1 MRLPKSDPYAP
12 REWAPHEKPML
23 LGSPSTPFHSTPKR
37 IAYGIVGLLVCMTGA
52 LGNAMVT
59 ANLQNLQGTFAAWS
73 TEIAWLPAVYVMTNV
88 SINLL
93 LVKFRQQFG
102 LRAFTEGFL
111 VLYVLVTFFHL
122 FVNDLSSAL
131 LVRAAH
137 GMVAAALSSL
147 GIYYQIQAWPARHRL
162 KALTIGITGSSLAIP
177 IARLF
182 STELLQLDEWRGLY
196 FFELGLALISL
207 ACVMMLKLPPGDRK
221 KVFEKKDF
229 ITFFLL
235 APGMALICAVLS
247 LGRLDWWF
255 EAPWIGWSL
264 ALAVV
269 LIVSAIVCEHNRSN
283 PLLNTRWLSSGSIV
297 RLGLI
302 MLLIRIVL
310 AEQNTGVFGWL
321 QYVGLQNEQ
330 MTNLA
335 WSILAGIICGIIA
348 SCLTIKPQR
357 LSWPIV
363 TSLVL
368 MIIASLMD
376 SQSTSLTRPDQLM
389 ISQFLLGFGS
399 AFFLA
404 PAMLAGI
411 GGVVADPRNL
421 VSFSVLFGM
430 SQNIGGLLGSA
441 ILGTFQTWREK
452 YHSSLLADQLTTL
465 NPLVNERLQLYS
477 QMYQSMIGDS
487 TLLSVQ
493 AATQLQNVS
502 TLEAN
507 ILAYNDTYL
516 LTASV
521 AAATLVWIFWRL
533 LRLRITAR
541 IVLRQTTGT
550 KK

>member
-1 MRLPKSDPYAP
+1 MRVPHRDPYAP
-12 REWAPHEKPML
+12 REWQPHEKPML
-23 LGSPSTPFHSTPKR
+23 LGSPSTPYHTTPKR
-37 IAYGIVGLLVCMTGA
+37 IAYGIVGLLVCLTGA
-52 LGNAMVT
+52 LGNAMVS

-131 LVRAAH
+131 MVRAAH

-147 GIYYQIQAWPARHRL
+147 GIYYQIQAWPAKHRL

-182 STELLQLDEWRGLY
+182 SSELLQIDEWRGLY
-196 FFELGLALISL
+196 LFELGLALVSL
-207 ACVMMLKLPPGDRK
+207 ACVMALKLPPGDRK

-229 ITFFLL
+229 LTFILL
-235 APGMALICAVLS
+235 APGMALLCAVLS
-247 LGRLDWWF
+247 LGRIEWWF
-255 EAPWIGWSL
+255 ETPWLGW
-264 ALAVV
+264 ALAGSVV
-269 LIVSAIVCEHNRSN
+269 LIVSAIMFEHNRSN
-283 PLLNTRWLSSGSIV
+283 PLLNTRWLSSGSIL

-310 AEQNTGVFGWL
+310 AEQNTGVIGWL

-330 MTNLA
+330 MTHLA
-335 WSILAGIICGIIA
+335 WSIFAGIVCGIVA
-348 SCLTIKPQR
+348 SCLTIKPQQ
-357 LSWPIV
+357 LAWPIMA
-363 TSLVL
+363 SLAL
-368 MIIASLMD
+368 MIVATLMD

-389 ISQFLLGFGS
+389 ISQFLLGFSS

-411 GGVVADPRNL
+411 GGVIAEPRNL

-430 SQNIGGLLGSA
+430 SQNLGGLLGSA

-465 NPLVNERLQLYS
+465 NPLVNERIQLYT
-477 QMYQSMIGDS
+477 QMYQNLIGDTTLRS
-487 TLLSVQ
+487 TQ
-493 AATQLQNVS
+493 AITQLQS
-502 TLEAN
+502 ASALEAN

-516 LTASV
+516 LTASI
-521 AAATLVWIFWRL
+521 AAATLLWIGWRL
-533 LRLRITAR
+533 LRLRITAHLALKR
-541 IVLRQTTGT
+541 ATGT
-550 KK
+550 KQ

>member
-1 MRLPKSDPYAP
+1 MSEPKRDPYAP
-12 REWAPHEKPML
+12 REWAAHEKPML
-23 LGSPSTPFHSTPKR
+23 LGSPSTPWHSTPRR
-37 IAYGIVGLLVCMTGA
+37 IAYGIVGLLVSMTGA

-93 LVKFRQQFG
+93 LVKFRQQYG

-122 FVNDLSSAL
+122 FINDLSSAL
-131 LVRAAH
+131 FVRGAH

-147 GIYYQIQAWPARHRL
+147 GIYYQIQAWPAKHRL
-162 KALTIGITGSSLAIP
+162 KALTIGITGSTLAIP

-196 FFELGLALISL
+196 LFELGLALISL
-207 ACVMMLKLPPGDRK
+207 GCVIALKLPPGDRK

-235 APGMALICAVLS
+235 APGMALLCAVLS

-255 EAPWIGWSL
+255 ETPWLGW
-264 ALAVV
+264 ALAGALV
-269 LIVSAIVCEHNRSN
+269 LIVSAIVFEHNRKN

-330 MTNLA
+330 MTRLA
-335 WSILAGIICGIIA
+335 WSILAGIICGIVA

-357 LSWPIV
+357 LGWPIL
-363 TSLVL
+363 TALAL

-389 ISQFLLGFGS
+389 ISQFLFGFAS
-399 AFFLA
+399 AFFIA

-411 GGVVADPRNL
+411 GGVIAEPRNL

-430 SQNIGGLLGSA
+430 SQNIGGLMGSA

-452 YHSSLLADQLTTL
+452 YHSSMLADQLTTL

-487 TLLSVQ
+487 SLLSVQ
-493 AATQLQNVS
+493 AVTQLQTAS
-502 TLEAN
+502 TLQAT
-507 ILAYNDTYL
+507 ILAYNDTYM

-521 AAATLVWIFWRL
+521 AAATLLWIVWRL

-541 IVLRQTTGT
+541 LALKRATGS
-550 KK
+550 K

>member
-1 MRLPKSDPYAP
+1 MSEPKRDPYAP
-12 REWAPHEKPML
+12 REWAAHEKPML
-23 LGSPSTPFHSTPKR
+23 LGSPSTPWHSTPRR
-37 IAYGIVGLLVCMTGA
+37 IAYGIVGLLVSMTGA

-93 LVKFRQQFG
+93 LVKFRQQYG

-122 FVNDLSSAL
+122 FINDLSSAL
-131 LVRAAH
+131 LVRGAH

-147 GIYYQIQAWPARHRL
+147 GIYYQIQAWPAKHRL
-162 KALTIGITGSSLAIP
+162 KALTIGITGSTLAIP

-196 FFELGLALISL
+196 LFELGLALISL
-207 ACVMMLKLPPGDRK
+207 GCVIALKLPPGDRK

-235 APGMALICAVLS
+235 APGMALLCAVLS

-255 EAPWIGWSL
+255 ETPWLGW
-264 ALAVV
+264 ALAGALV
-269 LIVSAIVCEHNRSN
+269 LIVSAIVFEHNRKN

-330 MTNLA
+330 MTRLA
-335 WSILAGIICGIIA
+335 WSILAGIICGIVA

-357 LSWPIV
+357 LGWPIL
-363 TSLVL
+363 TALAL

-389 ISQFLLGFGS
+389 ISQFLFGFAS
-399 AFFLA
+399 AFFIA

-411 GGVVADPRNL
+411 GGVIAEPRNL

-430 SQNIGGLLGSA
+430 SQNIGGLMGSA

-487 TLLSVQ
+487 SLLSVQ
-493 AATQLQNVS
+493 AVTQLQTAS
-502 TLEAN
+502 TLQAT
-507 ILAYNDTYL
+507 ILAYNDTYM

-521 AAATLVWIFWRL
+521 AAATLLWIAWRL

-541 IVLRQTTGT
+541 LALKRATGS
-550 KK
+550 K

>member
-269 LIVSAIVCEHNRSN
+269 LIVSAIVFEHNRSN

-357 LSWPIV
+357 LAWPIV

-376 SQSTSLTRPDQLM
+376 SQSTNLTRPDQLM

-487 TLLSVQ
+487 TLLSAQ
-493 AATQLQNVS
+493 AVTQLQNVS

-541 IVLRQTTGT
+541 IVLRQATGT

>member
-1 MRLPKSDPYAP
+1 MSPPRRDPYAP
-12 REWAPHEKPML
+12 HDWAPHEKPAI
-23 LGSPSTPFHSTPKR
+23 LGSPSTPIHSAPR
-37 IAYGIVGLLVCMTGA
+37 RVAYGIVGLLVCLTGA
-52 LGNAMVT
+52 LGNAVVT
-59 ANLQNLQGTFAAWS
+59 ANLQNLQGSFAAWS

-131 LVRAAH
+131 MVRAAH

-147 GIYYQIQAWPARHRL
+147 GIYYQVQAWPAKHRL

-177 IARLF
+177 LARLF
-182 STELLQLDEWRGLY
+182 STELLQIDEWRGLY
-196 FFELGLALISL
+196 FFELGLALVSL
-207 ACVMMLKLPPGDRK
+207 ACVIALKLPPSDRK

-229 ITFFLL
+229 ITFILL
-235 APGMALICAVLS
+235 APGMGLICAVLS

-264 ALAVV
+264 ATAIV
-269 LIVSAIVCEHNRSN
+269 LIVSAMVFEHNRNN
-283 PLLNTRWLSSGSIV
+283 PLLNTRWLSSGSIL

-302 MLLIRIVL
+302 MVLIRIVL
-310 AEQNTGVFGWL
+310 AEQNTGVIGWL

-330 MTNLA
+330 MTTLA
-335 WSILAGIICGIIA
+335 WSIFAGITCGIIA
-348 SCLTIKPQR
+348 SCLTLNPAR
-357 LSWPIV
+357 LYWPIATALTLIMV
-363 TSLVL
+363 
-368 MIIASLMD
+368 ASLLD

-389 ISQFLLGFGS
+389 LSQFLLGFGS

-404 PAMLAGI
+404 PAMIAGI
-411 GGVVADPRNL
+411 GGVIADQRNL

-452 YHSSLLADQLTTL
+452 FHSSQLADQITTL
-465 NPLVNERLQLYS
+465 NPLINERLQQYA
-477 QMYQSMIGDS
+477 QQYQSQIGDS
-487 TLLSVQ
+487 TLLNVQ
-493 AATQLQNVS
+493 ANALLQTAS

-516 LTASV
+516 LTAAIS
-521 AAATLVWIFWRL
+521 AATLLWVFWRL
-533 LRLRITAR
+533 IRLRITAR
-541 IVLRQTTGT
+541 VALKRATGS
-550 KK
+550 K

>member
-269 LIVSAIVCEHNRSN
+269 LIVSAIVFEHNRSN

-348 SCLTIKPQR
+348 SCLAIKPQR

-541 IVLRQTTGT
+541 IVLRQATGT

>member
-12 REWAPHEKPML
+12 REWAPHEKPVL
-23 LGSPSTPFHSTPKR
+23 LGSPSTPVHSTPKR

-52 LGNAMVT
+52 FGNAMVT

-93 LVKFRQQFG
+93 LVKFRQQYG

-122 FVNDLSSAL
+122 FVNDLSSAIM
-131 LVRAAH
+131 VRAAH

-177 IARLF
+177 LARLF

-196 FFELGLALISL
+196 LFELGLALISL
-207 ACVMMLKLPPGDRK
+207 GCVIALKLPPGDRK

-229 ITFFLL
+229 ITFILL
-235 APGMALICAVLS
+235 APGIALLCAVLS
-247 LGRLDWWF
+247 MGRLDWWF
-255 EAPWIGWSL
+255 EAPWIGW
-264 ALAVV
+264 ALASSLV
-269 LIVSAIVCEHNRSN
+269 LIVSAIVFEHNRSN

-330 MTNLA
+330 MNLLA
-335 WSILAGIICGIIA
+335 LSILAGIICGIVT

-357 LSWPIV
+357 LAWPIV
-363 TSLVL
+363 TSLAFMV
-368 MIIASLMD
+368 IASLMD
-376 SQSTSLTRPDQLM
+376 SHSTSLTRPDQLM
-389 ISQFLLGFGS
+389 FSQFLLGFAS
-399 AFFLA
+399 AFFIA

-411 GGVVADPRNL
+411 GSVVAEPRNL

-430 SQNIGGLLGSA
+430 SQNLGGLLGSA

-465 NPLVNERLQLYS
+465 NPAVNERLQLYT
-477 QMYQSMIGDS
+477 QMYQSMISDS
-487 TLLSVQ
+487 SLLNTQ
-493 AATQLQNVS
+493 AVTQLQTVS
-502 TLEAN
+502 ALEAN

-516 LTASV
+516 LTAAI
-521 AAATLVWIFWRL
+521 AAGTLIWIFWRL

-541 IVLRQTTGT
+541 LALKRATGS
-550 KK
+550 K

>member
-1 MRLPKSDPYAP
+1 MRLPKSDPYTP
-12 REWAPHEKPML
+12 REWAAHEKPML
-23 LGSPSTPFHSTPKR
+23 LGSPSTPYHSTPRR
-37 IAYGIVGLLVCMTGA
+37 IAYGIVGLLVCLTGA

-73 TEIAWLPAVYVMTNV
+73 TEIAWLPAVYVMTNI

-93 LVKFRQQFG
+93 LVKFRQQYG

-122 FVNDLSSAL
+122 FINDISSAMF
-131 LVRAAH
+131 VRAAH

-147 GIYYQIQAWPARHRL
+147 GIYYQIQAWPAKHRL

-177 IARLF
+177 MARLF
-182 STELLQLDEWRGLY
+182 SSELLQLNEWRGLY
-196 FFELGLALISL
+196 LFELGLALISL
-207 ACVMMLKLPPGDRK
+207 GCVIALKLPPGDRK

-235 APGMALICAVLS
+235 APGMALLCAVLS

-255 EAPWIGWSL
+255 EAPWIGWAL
-264 ALAVV
+264 AAAVV
-269 LIVSAIVCEHNRSN
+269 LIVSAIAFEHNRSN

-330 MTNLA
+330 MTKLA
-335 WSILAGIICGIIA
+335 WSILAGIVCGIVA

-357 LSWPIV
+357 LAWPV
-363 TSLVL
+363 VFSLVL

-376 SQSTSLTRPDQLM
+376 SHSTSLTRPNQLI
-389 ISQFLLGFGS
+389 ISQFLLGFAS
-399 AFFLA
+399 AFFIA

-411 GGVVADPRNL
+411 GGVIAEPRNL

-465 NPLVNERLQLYS
+465 NPLVNDRLQLYS
-477 QMYQSMIGDS
+477 QMYQSMLGDS
-487 TLLSVQ
+487 SLLSTQ
-493 AATQLQNVS
+493 AVTQLQTVS

-516 LTASV
+516 LTASI
-521 AAATLVWIFWRL
+521 AAATLIWILWRL
-533 LRLRITAR
+533 LRLNITAR
-541 IVLRQTTGT
+541 LALKRATGT
-550 KK
+550 K

>member
-1 MRLPKSDPYAP
+1 MRFTRHDPYTP
-12 REWAPHEKPML
+12 REWQPHEKPML
-23 LGSPSTPFHSTPKR
+23 LGSPSTPYHTTPKR
-37 IAYGIVGLLVCMTGA
+37 IAYGIVGLLVCLTGA
-52 LGNAMVT
+52 LGNAMVS
-59 ANLQNLQGTFAAWS
+59 ANLQNLQGTFAAWT

-93 LVKFRQQFG
+93 LVKFRQQYG

-131 LVRAAH
+131 MVRAAH

-147 GIYYQIQAWPARHRL
+147 GIYYQIQAWPAKHRL

-182 STELLQLDEWRGLY
+182 STELLQIDEWRGLY
-196 FFELGLALISL
+196 LFELGLALVSL
-207 ACVMMLKLPPGDRK
+207 ACVIALKLPPGDRK

-229 ITFFLL
+229 LTFILL
-235 APGMALICAVLS
+235 APGMALLCAVLS
-247 LGRLDWWF
+247 LGRIEWWF
-255 EAPWIGWSL
+255 ETPWLGWAL
-264 ALAVV
+264 AGAVV
-269 LIVSAIVCEHNRSN
+269 LIVSAVVFEHNRSN
-283 PLLNTRWLSSGSIV
+283 PLLNTRWLSSGSIL

-310 AEQNTGVFGWL
+310 AEQNTGVIGWL

-330 MTNLA
+330 MTHLA
-335 WSILAGIICGIIA
+335 WAIFAGIVCGIVA
-348 SCLTIKPQR
+348 SCLTIKPQQ
-357 LSWPIV
+357 LAWPIMA
-363 TSLVL
+363 SLAL
-368 MIIASLMD
+368 MIVASLMD
-376 SQSTSLTRPDQLM
+376 SHSTSLTRPDQLI
-389 ISQFLLGFGS
+389 ISQFLLGFAS

-411 GGVVADPRNL
+411 GGVIAEPRNL

-452 YHSSLLADQLTTL
+452 YHSSLLADQLTTIS
-465 NPLVNERLQLYS
+465 PWVSERIQAYTQLY
-477 QMYQSMIGDS
+477 QDQIGDPA
-487 TLLSVQ
+487 LRSVQ
-493 AATQLQNVS
+493 AITQLQNVS
-502 TLEAN
+502 ALEAN

-516 LTASV
+516 LTASI
-521 AAATLVWIFWRL
+521 AAATLLWISWRL
-533 LRLRITAR
+533 LRLRITAHLA
-541 IVLRQTTGT
+541 LRRATGT
-550 KK
+550 K

>member
-1 MRLPKSDPYAP
+1 MRLPKSDPYTP
-12 REWAPHEKPML
+12 REWAAHEKPML
-23 LGSPSTPFHSTPKR
+23 LGSPSTPYHSTPRR
-37 IAYGIVGLLVCMTGA
+37 IAYGIVGLLVCLTGA

-73 TEIAWLPAVYVMTNV
+73 TEIAWLPAVYVMTNI

-93 LVKFRQQFG
+93 LVKFRQQYG

-122 FVNDLSSAL
+122 FINDLSSAMF
-131 LVRAAH
+131 VRAAH

-147 GIYYQIQAWPARHRL
+147 GIYYQIQAWPAKHRL

-177 IARLF
+177 MARLF
-182 STELLQLDEWRGLY
+182 SSELLQLNEWRGLY
-196 FFELGLALISL
+196 LFELGLALISL
-207 ACVMMLKLPPGDRK
+207 GCVIALKLPPGDRK

-235 APGMALICAVLS
+235 APGMALLCAVLS

-255 EAPWIGWSL
+255 EAPWIGWAL
-264 ALAVV
+264 AAAVV
-269 LIVSAIVCEHNRSN
+269 LIVSAITLEHNRSN

-330 MTNLA
+330 MTKLA
-335 WSILAGIICGIIA
+335 WSILAGIVCGIVA

-357 LSWPIV
+357 LVWPIV
-363 TSLVL
+363 ISLVL

-376 SQSTSLTRPDQLM
+376 SHSTSLTRPNQLI
-389 ISQFLLGFGS
+389 ISQFLLGFAS
-399 AFFLA
+399 AFFIA

-411 GGVVADPRNL
+411 GGVIAEPRNL

-477 QMYQSMIGDS
+477 QMYQSMLGDS
-487 TLLSVQ
+487 SLLSTQ
-493 AATQLQNVS
+493 AVTQLQTVS

-516 LTASV
+516 LTASI
-521 AAATLVWIFWRL
+521 AAATLIWILWRL
-533 LRLRITAR
+533 LRLNITAR
-541 IVLRQTTGT
+541 LALKRATGT
-550 KK
+550 K

>member
-1 MRLPKSDPYAP
+1 MPRRQDNPYAP
-12 REWAPHEKPML
+12 HDWAPHEKPAL
-23 LGSPSTPFHSTPKR
+23 LGSPSTPLHSPAKR
-37 IAYGIVGLLVCMTGA
+37 LAYGVVGLLVCLTGA
-52 LGNAMVT
+52 LGNAVVT
-59 ANLQNLQGTFAAWS
+59 ANLQLLQGTFAAWS

-93 LVKFRQQFG
+93 LVKFRQQYG

-131 LVRAAH
+131 MVRAAH

-147 GIYYQIQAWPARHRL
+147 GIYYQIQAWPAKHRL

-207 ACVMMLKLPPGDRK
+207 ACVMVLKLPPGDRR

-235 APGMALICAVLS
+235 APGMALLCAVLS

-264 ALAVV
+264 ALSLV
-269 LIVSAIVCEHNRSN
+269 LIVSAIMFEHNRSN

-310 AEQNTGVFGWL
+310 AEQNTGVIGWL

-330 MTNLA
+330 MTHLA
-335 WSILAGIICGIIA
+335 WSIFAGIACGIVA
-348 SCLTIKPQR
+348 SCLTIKPTK
-357 LSWPIV
+357 LAWPII
-363 TSLVL
+363 TSLAL
-368 MIIASLMD
+368 MIVASLLD
-376 SQSTSLTRPDQLM
+376 SRSTSLTRPDQLM
-389 ISQFLLGFGS
+389 LSQFLLGF

-404 PAMLAGI
+404 PAMLAAI
-411 GGVVADPRNL
+411 GGVIAEPRNL
-421 VSFSVLFGM
+421 VSFSVMFGM

-452 YHSSLLADQLTTL
+452 YHSSLLAEQLTTL
-465 NPLVNERLQLYS
+465 NPLVNERIQAYT
-477 QMYQSMIGDS
+477 QMYQSLIGDS
-487 TLLSVQ
+487 SLLGTQ
-493 AATQLQNVS
+493 AITQLQTV
-502 TLEAN
+502 TALEAN

-516 LTASV
+516 LTASI
-521 AAATLVWIFWRL
+521 AAATLVWILWRL

-541 IVLRQTTGT
+541 MALKKATGN
-550 KK
+550 K

>member
-1 MRLPKSDPYAP
+1 MSPPRRDPYAP
-12 REWAPHEKPML
+12 HDWAPHEKPAI
-23 LGSPSTPFHSTPKR
+23 LGSPSTPIHSAPR
-37 IAYGIVGLLVCMTGA
+37 RVAYGIVGLLVCLTGT
-52 LGNAMVT
+52 LGNAVVT
-59 ANLQNLQGTFAAWS
+59 ANLQNLQGSFAAWS

-131 LVRAAH
+131 MVRAAH

-147 GIYYQIQAWPARHRL
+147 GIYYQVQAWPAKHRL

-177 IARLF
+177 LARLF
-182 STELLQLDEWRGLY
+182 STELLQIDEWRGLY
-196 FFELGLALISL
+196 FFELGLALVSL
-207 ACVMMLKLPPGDRK
+207 ACVIALKLPPSDRK

-229 ITFFLL
+229 ITFILL
-235 APGMALICAVLS
+235 APGMGLICAVLS

-264 ALAVV
+264 ATAIV
-269 LIVSAIVCEHNRSN
+269 LIVSAMVFEHNRSN
-283 PLLNTRWLSSGSIV
+283 PLLNTRWLSSGSIL

-302 MLLIRIVL
+302 MVLIRIVL
-310 AEQNTGVFGWL
+310 AEQNTGVIGWL

-330 MTNLA
+330 MTTLA
-335 WSILAGIICGIIA
+335 WSIFAGITCGIIA
-348 SCLTIKPQR
+348 SCLTLNPAR
-357 LSWPIV
+357 LYWPIATALTLIMV
-363 TSLVL
+363 
-368 MIIASLMD
+368 ASLLD

-389 ISQFLLGFGS
+389 LSQFLLGFGS

-404 PAMLAGI
+404 PAMIAGI
-411 GGVVADPRNL
+411 GGVIADQRNL

-452 YHSSLLADQLTTL
+452 FHSSQLADQITTL
-465 NPLVNERLQLYS
+465 NPLINERLQQYA
-477 QMYQSMIGDS
+477 QQYQSQIGDS
-487 TLLSVQ
+487 TLLNVQ
-493 AATQLQNVS
+493 ANALLQTAS

-516 LTASV
+516 LTAAIS
-521 AAATLVWIFWRL
+521 AATLLWVFWRL
-533 LRLRITAR
+533 IRLRITAR
-541 IVLRQTTGT
+541 VALKRATGS
-550 KK
+550 K

>member
-1 MRLPKSDPYAP
+1 MPQRDPYAP
-12 REWAPHEKPML
+12 REWQPHEKPAL
-23 LGSPSTPFHSTPKR
+23 LGSPSTPVHRTPKR
-37 IAYGIVGLLVCMTGA
+37 VAYGIVGLLVCLTGA
-52 LGNAMVT
+52 LGNAVVA
-59 ANLQNLQGTFAAWS
+59 ANLQNLQGTFSAWS

-93 LVKFRQQFG
+93 LVKFRQQYG

-131 LVRAAH
+131 MVRAAH

-147 GIYYQIQAWPARHRL
+147 GIYYQIQAWPAKHRL

-177 IARLF
+177 LARLF

-196 FFELGLALISL
+196 FFELGLALVSL
-207 ACVMMLKLPPGDRK
+207 ACVMVLKLPPGDRR

-229 ITFFLL
+229 VTFFLL
-235 APGMALICAVLS
+235 APGMALLCAVLS
-247 LGRLDWWF
+247 LGRLVWWF

-264 ALAVV
+264 ALSLV
-269 LIVSAIVCEHNRSN
+269 LIVAAITFEHGRTN
-283 PLLNTRWLSSGSIV
+283 PLLNTRWLSSGSIL

-310 AEQNTGVFGWL
+310 AEQNTGVIGWL

-330 MTNLA
+330 MTHLA
-335 WSILAGIICGIIA
+335 WAIFAGIACGIVA
-348 SCLTIKPQR
+348 SCLTIKPTK
-357 LSWPIV
+357 LAWPIV
-363 TSLVL
+363 TSLAL
-368 MIIASLMD
+368 MIVASLLD
-376 SQSTSLTRPDQLM
+376 SQSNNLTRPDQLVL
-389 ISQFLLGFGS
+389 SQFLLGFGS

-404 PAMLAGI
+404 PAMLAAI
-411 GGVVADPRNL
+411 GGVIAEPRNL
-421 VSFSVLFGM
+421 VSFSVMFGM
-430 SQNIGGLLGSA
+430 SQNLGGLLGSA

-465 NPLVNERLQLYS
+465 NPLVSERIQAYTRL
-477 QMYQSMIGDS
+477 YQSLIGDS
-487 TLLSVQ
+487 SLLGTQ
-493 AATQLQNVS
+493 AITQLQTV
-502 TLEAN
+502 TALEAN

-516 LTASV
+516 LTACI
-521 AAATLVWIFWRL
+521 AAATLVWILWRL

-541 IVLRQTTGT
+541 MALRKATGNH
-550 KK
+550 

>member
-1 MRLPKSDPYAP
+1 MSPPRRDPYAP
-12 REWAPHEKPML
+12 HDWAPHEKPAI
-23 LGSPSTPFHSTPKR
+23 LGSPSTPIHHPAKR
-37 IAYGIVGLLVCMTGA
+37 VAYGIVGLLVCLTGA
-52 LGNAMVT
+52 LGNAVVT
-59 ANLQNLQGTFAAWS
+59 ANLQNLQGSFAAWS

-122 FVNDLSSAL
+122 FVNDLNSAL
-131 LVRAAH
+131 MVRAAH

-147 GIYYQIQAWPARHRL
+147 GIYYQVQAWPAKHRL

-177 IARLF
+177 LARLF
-182 STELLQLDEWRGLY
+182 STELLQIDEWRGLY
-196 FFELGLALISL
+196 FFELGLALVSL
-207 ACVMMLKLPPGDRK
+207 ACVIALKLPPSDRK

-229 ITFFLL
+229 ITFILL
-235 APGMALICAVLS
+235 APGMGLICAVLS

-255 EAPWIGWSL
+255 EAQWIGWSL
-264 ALAVV
+264 AAAVILV
-269 LIVSAIVCEHNRSN
+269 ISAIIFEHNRTN
-283 PLLNTRWLSSGSIV
+283 PLLNTRWLSSGSIL

-302 MLLIRIVL
+302 MVLIRFVL
-310 AEQNTGVFGWL
+310 AEQNTGVIGWL

-330 MTNLA
+330 MTSLA
-335 WSILAGIICGIIA
+335 WSIFAGILCGIIA
-348 SCLTIKPQR
+348 SCLTLNPAR
-357 LSWPIV
+357 LYWPTATALALI
-363 TSLVL
+363 
-368 MIIASLMD
+368 MIASLLD

-389 ISQFLLGFGS
+389 LSQFLLGFGS

-411 GGVVADPRNL
+411 GGVIADQRNL

-452 YHSSLLADQLTTL
+452 FHSSQLADQITTL
-465 NPLVNERLQLYS
+465 NPLINDRLQQYL
-477 QMYQSMIGDS
+477 QQYQSQIGDS
-487 TLLSVQ
+487 ALLNVQANTLLQ
-493 AATQLQNVS
+493 TAS

-516 LTASV
+516 LTAAIS
-521 AAATLVWIFWRL
+521 AATLLWVFWRL
-533 LRLRITAR
+533 LRLRITAHVALKR
-541 IVLRQTTGT
+541 ATGS
-550 KK
+550 K

>member
-1 MRLPKSDPYAP
+1 MSEPKRDPYAP
-12 REWAPHEKPML
+12 REWAAHEKPML
-23 LGSPSTPFHSTPKR
+23 LGSPSTPWHSTPRR
-37 IAYGIVGLLVCMTGA
+37 IAYGIVGLLVSMTGA

-93 LVKFRQQFG
+93 LVKFRQQYG

-122 FVNDLSSAL
+122 FINDLSSAL
-131 LVRAAH
+131 FVRGAH

-147 GIYYQIQAWPARHRL
+147 GIYYQIQAWPAKHRL
-162 KALTIGITGSSLAIP
+162 KALTIGITGSTLAIP

-196 FFELGLALISL
+196 LFELGLALISL
-207 ACVMMLKLPPGDRK
+207 GCVIALKLPPGDRK

-235 APGMALICAVLS
+235 APGMALLCAVLS

-255 EAPWIGWSL
+255 ETPWLGW
-264 ALAVV
+264 ALAGALV
-269 LIVSAIVCEHNRSN
+269 LIVSAVVFEHNRKN

-330 MTNLA
+330 MTRLA
-335 WSILAGIICGIIA
+335 WSILAGIICGIVA

-357 LSWPIV
+357 LGWPIL
-363 TSLVL
+363 TALAL

-389 ISQFLLGFGS
+389 ISQFLFGFAS
-399 AFFLA
+399 AFFIA

-411 GGVVADPRNL
+411 GGVIAEPRNL

-430 SQNIGGLLGSA
+430 SQNIGGLMGAA

-452 YHSSLLADQLTTL
+452 YHSSMLADQLTTL

-487 TLLSVQ
+487 SLLSVQ
-493 AATQLQNVS
+493 AVTQLQTAS
-502 TLEAN
+502 TLQAT
-507 ILAYNDTYL
+507 ILAYNDTYM

-521 AAATLVWIFWRL
+521 AAATLLWIVWRL

-541 IVLRQTTGT
+541 LALKRATGN
-550 KK
+550 K

>member
-1 MRLPKSDPYAP
+1 MRLPERDPYAP
-12 REWAPHEKPML
+12 REWQPHEKLAL
-23 LGSPSTPFHSTPKR
+23 LGSPSTPEHSTPKR
-37 IAYGIVGLLVCMTGA
+37 IAYGVVGLLVCLTGA
-52 LGNAMVT
+52 LGNAVVT
-59 ANLQNLQGTFAAWS
+59 ANLQNLQGTFGAWS
-73 TEIAWLPAVYVMTNV
+73 TEIAWLPAVYVMTNI

-93 LVKFRQQFG
+93 LVKFRQQYG

-131 LVRAAH
+131 MVRAAH

-147 GIYYQIQAWPARHRL
+147 GIYYQIQAWPAKHRL

-177 IARLF
+177 LARLF
-182 STELLQLDEWRGLY
+182 STELLQLDEWR
-196 FFELGLALISL
+196 
-207 ACVMMLKLPPGDRK
+207 

-229 ITFFLL
+229 ITFFLM
-235 APGMALICAVLS
+235 APGMALLCAVLS

-264 ALAVV
+264 ALSLV
-269 LIVSAIVCEHNRSN
+269 LIVAAIVFEHNRAN

-310 AEQNTGVFGWL
+310 AEQNTGVIGWL

-330 MTNLA
+330 MTHLA
-335 WSILAGIICGIIA
+335 WSIFAGIVCGIVT
-348 SCLTIKPQR
+348 SCLTIKPTK
-357 LSWPIV
+357 LAWPII
-363 TSLVL
+363 TSLAL
-368 MIIASLMD
+368 MIVASLLD
-376 SQSTSLTRPDQLM
+376 SQSNNLTRPDQLM
-389 ISQFLLGFGS
+389 LSQFLLGFGS

-404 PAMLAGI
+404 PAMLAAI
-411 GGVVADPRNL
+411 GGVIADPRNL
-421 VSFSVLFGM
+421 VSFSVMFGM
-430 SQNIGGLLGSA
+430 SQNLGGLLGSA

-465 NPLVNERLQLYS
+465 NPLVNERIQLYT
-477 QMYQSMIGDS
+477 QMYRSLIGDS
-487 TLLSVQ
+487 SLLGTQ
-493 AATQLQNVS
+493 AITQLQTVT

-516 LTASV
+516 LTAGI
-521 AAATLVWIFWRL
+521 AAATLVWILWRL

-541 IVLRQTTGT
+541 MALKNATGN
-550 KK
+550 K